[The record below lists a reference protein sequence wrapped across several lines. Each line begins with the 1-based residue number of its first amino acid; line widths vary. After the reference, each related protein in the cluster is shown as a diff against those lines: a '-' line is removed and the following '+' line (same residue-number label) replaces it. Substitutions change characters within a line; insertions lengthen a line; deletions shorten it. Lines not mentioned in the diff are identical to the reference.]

1 MTDAASSFATL
12 PEPPYYVVIFSSQ
25 RRPGDDGYGAMAERM
40 VDLAARQPGY
50 LGMESV
56 RGADGFGI
64 TNSFWKDEDS
74 IRAWNA
80 TSTISTLR
88 IPVGAG
94 GMSAMTSASPASSAP
109 IPSQR
114 GWIDRF
120 RSLSIVASE
129 F

>member
-1 MTDAASSFATL
+1 MTDAASPFATL

-25 RRPGDDGYGAMAERM
+25 RRPGDDGYGVMAERM

-74 IRAWNA
+74 IRAWKRDVDHLDAQNIGRRRWYERYDVRVA
-80 TSTISTLR
+80 RVERAYSFT
-88 IPVGAG
+88 AG
-94 GMSAMTSASPASSAP
+94 M
-109 IPSQR
+109 
-114 GWIDRF
+114 D
-120 RSLSIVASE
+120 
-129 F
+129 